1 MEMEQIL
8 TLVDTALMAQSGR
21 SLSEAEIALFKGAWE
36 DATYEQIAA
45 RSGYSTNYLQRDL
58 GPRFWKLLSDTLNHK
73 LNKTNLRGV
82 LNQLQPISL
91 GPQPTE
97 FRTTGDPLAQPHGAT
112 ANGAELSWDLDSW
125 PPTPTQTITD
135 WGEAHDVSIFYGR
148 VDELET
154 LQTWMLTEHCRLIA
168 VLGMGGIGKSALVTK
183 VAQQLQG
190 NFDCVIWRSLRNAPP
205 FEHFLADVL
214 GVVSR
219 QQETK
224 LDLQHLW
231 QYLRSTRCL
240 LILDNMETILE
251 QIQVGQFRPGYH
263 LYGELLQLVGE
274 SHHQSCVLVTS
285 REKPAEIATLEGD
298 ELMVRSL
305 RLSGSPEAAL
315 SLLHLKGLTGSKA
328 QQRQLC
334 DRYGNSPLALKI
346 VATSIRE
353 LFEGEIAQFLE
364 QDTVVFN
371 GVRRL
376 LNQQFQRLS
385 PTEQTVMYW
394 LAINREVTTVAE
406 LREDCV
412 PTPAGPIILEALE
425 ALSRRSLIEQ
435 NNAGFTQQSVVMEYV
450 TEQLIQ
456 SMSQEI
462 IQATPKHLNHYLLMK
477 AQAKDYV
484 RETQERL
491 ILLAVVEELRQAW
504 GTPQT
509 IAHHLTKL
517 LSQQQQQAPHTP
529 GYLASNLINLLNAL
543 DINLRGYDFADLAI
557 WQAYLA
563 KVNLRQTNFA
573 RCDFH
578 KAVFAQAFGSVLSVA
593 FRADGEQFATVDDH
607 GEIQIWDS
615 QDGQSLITLRGHDNW
630 VWTIAFSPTQ
640 PLLASGS
647 HDQTIRLWDVNDRQC
662 IQILR
667 GHTNWVWSVVF
678 SPDGQTLASGSW
690 DHTIRLWD
698 VVTGACLRVLA
709 AHTGWVR
716 SVAFSPDGRWLVSGS
731 QDATMRLWDWQ
742 TGDCVQILTG
752 HQGQI
757 WSVAFSPDGLCLAS
771 SSDDK
776 TVRLW
781 EVATGQCVRV
791 LTGHTRPIRSVV
803 FSPDGQFLASGS
815 EDQVIRL
822 WEVATGQHC
831 RTLTGHTS
839 QVWSLSF
846 HPKGRSLAS
855 GSGDQTVRFW
865 DIHSGQ
871 CLKVI
876 QGHASQIWSVAFS
889 GGAATQPP
897 LATTRGMADR
907 LLASGHG
914 DHTVRLWDA
923 SQGKCLHT
931 LRGHT
936 NWVWSVAFSP
946 DGQMLA
952 SSSGD
957 QTIRLWQPQ
966 SGHCLRVLRGHTN
979 WVWAVAFSPDG
990 QMLVSSSTDRTVRL
1004 WEAKTGACVRVLK
1017 GHTSQVRSVSF
1028 SPDGQRVASSGGD
1041 QTIRVWDV
1049 ATGNCLY
1056 RLTDHTDWV
1065 WAVAFSPDGQLLAS
1079 GSGDQTIRLWDER
1092 GQCVALL
1099 SGHTGSV
1106 RAVCFMADGQTL
1118 VSSSEDQTV
1127 RVWQVATGQCLQVL
1141 NGHDNWVWSV
1151 ALHPQWIASSSADET
1166 IKLWDSQTY
1175 DCRHTL
1181 RAERP
1186 YEGMNITG
1194 VTGITEAQKVSLTA
1208 LGAMAEM
1215 NFCS

>member
-1 MEMEQIL
+1 MEQIL
-8 TLVDTALMAQSGR
+8 TLVNAALLAQSGR

-36 DATYEQIAA
+36 DATYEQIALN
-45 RSGYSTNYLQRDL
+45 SGYSMNYLQRDL

-82 LNQLQPISL
+82 LNQLSAPSL
-91 GPQPTE
+91 MP
-97 FRTTGDPLAQPHGAT
+97 RPLAPPSIDDRPTNLHHAPVDSGELNRDRSASLPAKTLT
-112 ANGAELSWDLDSW
+112 A
-125 PPTPTQTITD
+125 TD
-135 WGEAHDVSIFYGR
+135 WGEAHDVAIFYGR
-148 VDELET
+148 TQEQET
-154 LQTWMLTEHCRLIA
+154 LQTWVMTESCRLIA
-168 VLGMGGIGKSALVTK
+168 ILGMGGIGKSALATK
-183 VAQQLQG
+183 VAQQWQG
-190 NFDCVIWRSLRNAPP
+190 DFDFVIWRSLRNAPP

-214 GVVSR
+214 GFLSR

-224 LDLQHLW
+224 LDLPQLLH
-231 QYLRSTRCL
+231 YLRSSRCL
-240 LILDNMETILE
+240 LILDNLETILE
-251 QIQVGQFRPGYH
+251 QVQVGQFRAGYH
-263 LYGELLQLVGE
+263 LYGELLRLVGE
-274 SHHQSCVLVTS
+274 AHHQSCVLVTS
-285 REKPAEIATLEGD
+285 REKPAEIAALEGD
-298 ELMVRSL
+298 EFMVRSL
-305 RLSGSPEAAL
+305 RLSGSAEAAL
-315 SLLHLKGLTGSKA
+315 ALLHRKGLTGSDA

-353 LFEGEIAQFLE
+353 LFDGDIAQFLA

-376 LNQQFQRLS
+376 LDQQFQRLS
-385 PTEQTVMYW
+385 AAEQAVMYW
-394 LAINREVTTVAE
+394 LAIHRELITFAE
-406 LREDCV
+406 LREDFV
-412 PTPAGPIILEALE
+412 PTPPGPIILEALE

-435 NNAGFTQQSVVMEYV
+435 TNAGFTQQSVVMEYV

-456 SMSQEI
+456 CLSQEI
-462 IQATPKHLNHYLLMK
+462 IQATPKDLNHYLLMK

-484 RETQERL
+484 RETQARL
-491 ILLAVVEELRQAW
+491 ILLPVVEELRQVW
-504 GTPQT
+504 GTPPA
-509 IAHHLTKL
+509 IAQHLNQILT
-517 LSQQQQQAPHTP
+517 QQQQQAPRAP
-529 GYLASNLINLLNAL
+529 GYLASNLISLLNAL
-543 DINLRGYDFADLAI
+543 DISLRGYDFSDLAI

-573 RCDFH
+573 HCDFH

-593 FRADGEQFATVDDH
+593 FRANGEQFATVDDH
-607 GEIQIWDS
+607 GEIQIWDVE
-615 QDGQSLITLRGHDNW
+615 DGQSLIALRGHDNW

-647 HDQTIRLWDVNDRQC
+647 HDQTIRLWDVDDRQC
-662 IQILR
+662 IHILR

-690 DHTIRLWD
+690 DHTIRLWEVD
-698 VVTGACLRVLA
+698 SGDCLRVLA

-716 SVAFSPDGRWLVSGS
+716 SVVFSPAGEWLASGS
-731 QDATMRLWDWQ
+731 QDATLRLWDWQ
-742 TGDCVQILTG
+742 TGDCLRIFTG

-757 WSVAFSPDGLCLAS
+757 WSVAFSPDGQLLAS

-781 EVATGQCVRV
+781 SVATGQCLRV

-815 EDQVIRL
+815 EDQTIRL
-822 WEVATGQHC
+822 WEVATGHHC
-831 RTLTGHTS
+831 RTLVGHTS
-839 QVWSLSF
+839 QVWSLGF
-846 HPKGRSLAS
+846 HPTGRSLAS

-871 CLKVI
+871 CLKMI

-889 GGAATQPP
+889 AAAPTPPPQPG
-897 LATTRGMADR
+897 LADPVGDR

-923 SQGKCLHT
+923 SRGQWLKT

-946 DGQMLA
+946 NGQLLA

-966 SGHCLRVLRGHTN
+966 SGHCVRVLRGHGN
-979 WVWAVAFSPDG
+979 WVWSVAFSPDG
-990 QMLVSSSTDRTVRL
+990 ETLVSSSTDRTVRL
-1004 WEAKTGACVRVLK
+1004 WETATGACVRVMQ

-1041 QTIRVWDV
+1041 RTIRVWSV
-1049 ATGNCLY
+1049 ATGDCLY
-1056 RLTDHTDWV
+1056 CLTDHTDWV
-1065 WAVAFSPDGQLLAS
+1065 WAVAFSPDGDRLAS
-1079 GSGDQTIRLWDER
+1079 GSGDQTIRLWDR
-1092 GQCVALL
+1092 SGHCVAQW
-1099 SGHTGSV
+1099 SGHRGAV
-1106 RAVCFMADGQTL
+1106 RAVCFTADGQTL

-1127 RVWQVATGQCLQVL
+1127 RVWDVTTGQCVQILT
-1141 NGHDNWVWSV
+1141 GHDSWVWSV
-1151 ALHPQWIASSSADET
+1151 ALHAQWIASSSADET
-1166 IKLWDSQTY
+1166 IKLWDRQTHA
-1175 DCRHTL
+1175 CLHTL

-1208 LGAMAEM
+1208 LGAVAEL
-1215 NFCS
+1215 NF